1 VLPEFERRR
10 VERLFSRFY
19 DRRVLAHVQHQTRLG
34 HSIRGRSVTLFQTRP
49 AFDESAASLPSP
61 IAQFRFGARAGLWS
75 LYWRDPNRR
84 WRLYDSIAPTKNLET
99 LLAEVDR
106 DPTYIF
112 WG

>member
-1 VLPEFERRR
+1 VLPEFEQRL
-10 VERLFSRFY
+10 VERVLSRFY

-49 AFDESAASLPSP
+49 AFDESATSLPSP
-61 IAQFRFGARAGLWS
+61 IAQFRFDSRSGLWS
-75 LYWRDPNRR
+75 LYWRDRNQR
-84 WRLYDSIAPTKNLET
+84 WRPYDSIAPTKNFES

-106 DPTYIF
+106 DPTHIF

>member
-1 VLPEFERRR
+1 VLPEFEQRL
-10 VERLFSRFY
+10 VERLLARFY
-19 DRRVLAHVQHQTRLG
+19 DRRVLAHVQHETRLG

-49 AFDESAASLPSP
+49 GFDEPAASMRSV
-61 IAQFRFGARAGLWS
+61 IAQFRFNARSGLWS
-75 LYWRDPNRR
+75 LYWRDRNLR
-84 WRLYDSIAPTKNLET
+84 WRLYDNIAPTKNFEM

>member
-1 VLPEFERRR
+1 MLPEFERRL
-10 VERLFSRFY
+10 VERLLSRFY

-49 AFDESAASLPSP
+49 GFDEPATSLRFP
-61 IAQFRFGARAGLWS
+61 IARFRFNARTGHWS
-75 LYWRDPNRR
+75 LYWHDANRR
-84 WRLYDSIAPTKNLET
+84 WRLYDGIAPTKNLET
-99 LLAEVDR
+99 LLSEVDR